1 MQGKNIL
8 VTGASSGMGEAMTRH
23 FYKEGA
29 TVIAVARN
37 GQKLQ
42 TLKEELGSRLWVC
55 PADLS
60 IPENVRTIFGFCK
73 ENGLK
78 LDGIVHSAGV
88 TMNCPLRSNRIES
101 MEQLMR
107 VNFEALVEI
116 CHYASNKSYAKEGA
130 AIVAISSTAG
140 LRGGKGVA
148 VYSASKAAVN
158 NLVKSAAMEL
168 LPRKIRINAIA
179 PTMVRT
185 KMYYDTVE
193 EIPNIEEMVN
203 AAQPLG
209 LIEPESIAEVAHFLL
224 SEKARYITGSILTVG
239 AGDVF

>member
-8 VTGASSGMGEAMTRH
+8 ITGASSGMGEEMTRH

-29 TVIAVARN
+29 TVITVARN
-37 GQKLQ
+37 EQKLQ
-42 TLKEELGSRLWVC
+42 TLKQELGSRLWIC

-60 IPENVRTIFGFCK
+60 NPENVRTVFGFCK

-88 TMNCPLRSNRIES
+88 TMNCPLRSNRIEP

-116 CHYASNKSYAKEGA
+116 CHFASNKSYTNEGA

-158 NLVKSAAMEL
+158 SLVKPTVMEL
-168 LPRKIRINAIA
+168 LSRK
-179 PTMVRT
+179 M
-185 KMYYDTVE
+185 
-193 EIPNIEEMVN
+193 
-203 AAQPLG
+203 
-209 LIEPESIAEVAHFLL
+209 
-224 SEKARYITGSILTVG
+224 
-239 AGDVF
+239 